1 MWITRKK
8 GSFLRLGPHSKKCL
22 YKQVLKIEK
31 KKMILETFLEDEK
44 LWITLL
50 I

>member
-1 MWITRKK
+1 MWITQKK
-8 GSFLRLGPHSKKCL
+8 GSFLGLGPDLEKCI

-31 KKMILETFLEDEK
+31 KKKILETFLEDEK
-44 LWITLL
+44 LWITPL